1 MTHAAFADWESGAIS
16 GRQALHAL
24 LTDLGEVEDEI
35 ARLDAQRAALRD
47 QIAQIVAREGDM
59 VIGDRRALITAPTVV
74 AGYDRQALD
83 DLVTRLAATHPA
95 IAQQIAACRRASMR
109 AGGLRIERVR
119 PARAPRG
126 GDDRA

>member
-1 MTHAAFADWESGAIS
+1 MTRAAFADWQAGAIS

-47 QIAQIVAREGDM
+47 QIAQIVACEGDM

-74 AGYDRQALD
+74 ASYDRQALD
-83 DLVTRLAATHPA
+83 DLVARLAATHPDV
-95 IAQQIAACRRASMR
+95 AQQIAACRRESMR

-119 PARAPRG
+119 PAHAPRG

>member
-1 MTHAAFADWESGAIS
+1 MTLAAFADWESGAIS

-24 LTDLGEVEDEI
+24 LADLGEIENEI
-35 ARLDAQRAALRD
+35 ARLEADRAALRD
-47 QIAQIVAREGDM
+47 QIAQIVAREGEM
-59 VIGDRRALITAPTVV
+59 TVGDRRALITAPTVV
-74 AGYDRQALD
+74 TGYDRQALD

>member
-1 MTHAAFADWESGAIS
+1 MTRAAFADWQAGAIS

-24 LTDLGEVEDEI
+24 LADLGEIEDEI

-47 QIAQIVAREGDM
+47 QIAQIVAHEGDM

-74 AGYDRQALD
+74 ASYDRQALD
-83 DLVTRLAATHPA
+83 DLVTRLAATHPDV
-95 IAQQIAACRRASMR
+95 AQQIAACRRENMR
-109 AGGLRIERVR
+109 AGGLRIERMR
-119 PARAPRG
+119 SARAPRG

>member
-1 MTHAAFADWESGAIS
+1 MTRAAFADWESGAIS

-35 ARLDAQRAALRD
+35 ARLDAERAALRD
-47 QIAQIVAREGDM
+47 QIAQIVAREGEM
-59 VIGDRRALITAPTVV
+59 TVGDRRALITAPTVV
-74 AGYDRQALD
+74 TSYDRAALD
-83 DLVTRLAATHPA
+83 DLVARLAATHPDV
-95 IAQQIAACRRASMR
+95 AQQIAACRRERMR
-109 AGGLRIERVR
+109 AGGLRIDRGR